1 MYSNQDHILIDRR
14 IRKKSI
20 LLGMI
25 LLLLLAVYIACFISR
40 IKWGAMLSGAA
51 CFAAGCFGITFAI
64 LPDLQYRRFLKDL
77 DTRLE
82 QEIRGTIL
90 SVSEEAELR
99 DGAMVFPVH
108 IQFDEDQEDH
118 VLYLNTEK
126 AKGFPPAG
134 TSLVLQCC
142 GRHIR
147 SVRKQDMGE
156 SKA

>member
-51 CFAAGCFGITFAI
+51 CFAAGCFG
-64 LPDLQYRRFLKDL
+64 KDL

-90 SVSEEAELR
+90 SISEEAELR

-126 AKGFPPAG
+126 AKGFPSAG

-147 SVRKQDMGE
+147 SVRKQDTGE
-156 SKA
+156 GKA